1 MHRHHQRTLEAL
13 FAHPVV
19 HGVRT
24 SRVEALLRVVGA
36 EVERLDAQRLRVRMP
51 DGGEALIRR
60 GCGLRHPDLDA
71 EAVLRLRQLLLHSG
85 ITPAHSDAAAFH
97 SALQPRGDQ
106 GVRLL
111 VRLDHRGADL
121 YRLSGGNGEQVEH
134 HSLRPEGT
142 WGTDQNLVHR
152 HDRDVAGQR
161 APLDH
166 AYLTRLTE
174 EIAAADA
181 VLLVG
186 HGHGESD
193 LREVLLHHLERHH
206 RDLLERV
213 AGVAGIDDTAC
224 TEAELIAL
232 ARAHFG
238 NLPRRQQRIIPG
250 QEPAGD

>member
-13 FAHPVV
+13 FAHPVA

-24 SRVEALLRVVGA
+24 SRVEALLRVLGA
-36 EVERLDAQRLRVRMP
+36 EVERLDAQRLQVRMP
-51 DGGEALIRR
+51 NGSETWIRR
-60 GCGLRHPDLDA
+60 GCGLHHPDLDA
-71 EAVLRLRQLLLHSG
+71 EAVLRLRELLQHSG
-85 ITPAHSDAAAFH
+85 ISPEHPGAAVP
-97 SALQPRGDQ
+97 QPRGDQ

-121 YRLSGGNGEQVEH
+121 YRLSGENGEQVEH
-134 HSLRPEGT
+134 HLLRPEGT
-142 WGTDQNLVHR
+142 WGTDQNLAHR
-152 HDRDVAGQR
+152 HDRDLAGQR

-193 LREVLLHHLERHH
+193 LREVLLRHLERHH
-206 RDLLERV
+206 RNLLERV
-213 AGVAGIDDTAC
+213 AGVAGVDDTAC

-238 NLPRRQQRIIPG
+238 NLPRRHQRLIPG
-250 QEPAGD
+250 QEPAGEAG